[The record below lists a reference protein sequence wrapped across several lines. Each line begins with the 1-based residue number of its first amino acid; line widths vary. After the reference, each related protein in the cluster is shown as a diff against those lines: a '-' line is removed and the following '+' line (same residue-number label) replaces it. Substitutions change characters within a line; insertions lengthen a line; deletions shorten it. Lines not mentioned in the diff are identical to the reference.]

1 MTTKHNKIVLILGG
15 ARSGK
20 SAYAQQAAAKTGG
33 KVLFCATAEPLDA
46 DMKRRISRHRA
57 SRPGSWQT
65 LEAPYNLAEALAP
78 LAGRYDTIIIDCI
91 TVLVANIMGK
101 HRGAKRQE
109 DAILA
114 EIQSLTG
121 LLQKRE
127 AAFYLISNEVG
138 LGVIPAYRSGRQ
150 YRDHLGR
157 VNQML
162 AACADEVC
170 LLAAGIPIRLK

>member
-1 MTTKHNKIVLILGG
+1 MTRKYKKIVLILGG

-20 SAYAQQAAAKTGG
+20 SAYAQQAATKTGG
-33 KVLFCATAEPLDA
+33 KVLFCATAEPLDG
-46 DMKRRISRHRA
+46 DMKRRISRHRS
-57 SRPGSWQT
+57 SRPSSWHT

-78 LAGRYDTIIIDCI
+78 MAGRYDTIIIDCI

-121 LLQKRE
+121 LLQKLG
-127 AAFYLISNEVG
+127 ADCYLISNEVG
-138 LGVIPAYRSGRQ
+138 SGVIPAYRSGRQ

-157 VNQML
+157 VNQL
-162 AACADEVC
+162 IAACADEVY
-170 LLAAGIPIRLK
+170 LLAAGIPLRIK

>member
-1 MTTKHNKIVLILGG
+1 MTRNHNKIVLILGG

-20 SAYAQQAAAKTGG
+20 SAYAQQAAVKTGG
-33 KVLFCATAEPLDA
+33 EVLFCATAEPLDA

-57 SRPGSWQT
+57 TRPGSWQT
-65 LEAPYNLAEALAP
+65 LEAPCNLAEALAP
-78 LAGRYDTIIIDCI
+78 TAGRYDTIIIDCI

-101 HRGAKRQE
+101 HRTAKRQE
-109 DAILA
+109 EAILT

-121 LLQKRE
+121 LLQE
-127 AAFYLISNEVG
+127 SDATCYLITNEVG
-138 LGVIPAYRSGRQ
+138 LGVIPAYRSGRR

-162 AACADEVC
+162 AECADEVY
-170 LLAAGIPIRLK
+170 LLAAGIPLRIK